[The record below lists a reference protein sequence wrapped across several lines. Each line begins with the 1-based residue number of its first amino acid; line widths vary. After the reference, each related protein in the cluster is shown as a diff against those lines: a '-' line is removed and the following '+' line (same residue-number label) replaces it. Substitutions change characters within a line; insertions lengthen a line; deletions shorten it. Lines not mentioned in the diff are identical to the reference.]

1 MQYLQAITLA
11 TVVSLVINVD
21 LKYSFLAL
29 LIFFNRP
36 LWVFPGLL
44 ISLVLKK
51 AWLLVKQKRRLKLLD
66 EQVGKVLLLLSQ
78 TLKAGMSLDQGF
90 RLVESSVDKP
100 LKEELQLI
108 IKEVDLGQAWI
119 NALISSKKRISGNEW
134 QSFITAASLAI
145 NLGGNLAEILGGL
158 ANLNSQKEALARK
171 IKSIT
176 AQGRLTAYILALL
189 PLAFLGFY
197 WVFDRDRILF
207 FTSSFW
213 GQIILVVAFLFD
225 IAGFLAIR
233 RICEVRW

>member
-1 MQYLQAITLA
+1 MKYLQAIALA
-11 TVVSLVINVD
+11 TVVSLVINTDV
-21 LKYSFLAL
+21 KYSFLAL
-29 LIFFNRP
+29 FIFFNRP
-36 LWVFPGLL
+36 LMIFPGLL
-44 ISLVLKK
+44 INIIFEK
-51 AWLLVKQKRRLKLLD
+51 AWLLLKQKRRLKLLD

-100 LKEELQLI
+100 IREELQLI
-108 IKEVDLGQAWI
+108 IKEVDLGHAWI
-119 NALISSKKRISGNEW
+119 SALMNSKNRITASEW
-134 QSFITAASLAI
+134 QNFITASSLAI

-158 ANLNSQKEALARK
+158 ANLNSQKEALERK

-197 WVFDRDRILF
+197 WVFDRSRILF

-213 GQIILVVAFLFD
+213 GQILLVLAFLLD
-225 IAGFLAIR
+225 TAGFLAIR